1 MPIGNLP
8 AGTTSTS
15 STSVN
20 NNEDLPKVQLESK
33 EDVLFLQKQ
42 LNEYLAQSLE
52 KNATLRDGLFND
64 KQREEAR
71 QLVLQSMHKWTESI
85 WQKAG
90 PSMSINGFAFE
101 DAMKEKDRIEP
112 LNEGLKNEVQD
123 LRNEVDELLLSSAAK
138 RRTVPNQLEKLASDS
153 VWRESMASEITREI
167 RGIVIPEEA
176 ELPYVDDRVN
186 GEFESALSLAQKIK
200 VSVPETTAKIQRLA
214 GTLQSIKEH
223 IKKSAVEDREVRDI
237 LLGSSLATG
246 NYASEDSQQLAHKA
260 ALLAISSD
268 N

>member
-15 STSVN
+15 NTNVN
-20 NNEDLPKVQLESK
+20 NNEDLPNK

-64 KQREEAR
+64 EQREEAR
-71 QLVLQSMHKWTESI
+71 QLVLQSMRKWTESI

-90 PSMSINGFAFE
+90 PSMSINGFTFE
-101 DAMKEKDRIEP
+101 DAMKEKDRVEP

-167 RGIVIPEEA
+167 RGI
-176 ELPYVDDRVN
+176 LPYIDDRVN

-200 VSVPETTAKIQRLA
+200 VSIPETTAKIQRLA
-214 GTLQSIKEH
+214 GTLQSTKEH